1 MPLLKQVETVY
12 LALGSNLGDRLEY
25 LRKAIACFKSD
36 ARIDVIGLSRV
47 YETKAIG
54 IGLAPDF
61 LNAVIAIKTDY
72 SPVELLSMI
81 HTCEKALGRIRSEE
95 VSSRT
100 LDIDILLYGN
110 RRSDT
115 LELVI
120 PHPRMTQR
128 AFVLMPLNDIAS
140 DLVVEGQKIHD
151 WIKNCDTS
159 LVTCTNLLL
168 E

>member
-81 HTCEKALGRIRSEE
+81 HTLS
-95 VSSRT
+95 
-100 LDIDILLYGN
+100 L
-110 RRSDT
+110 
-115 LELVI
+115 
-120 PHPRMTQR
+120 
-128 AFVLMPLNDIAS
+128 
-140 DLVVEGQKIHD
+140 IH
-151 WIKNCDTS
+151 I
-159 LVTCTNLLL
+159 
-168 E
+168 